1 MVGAKKAPNDCHS
14 SFSLINDALGLC
26 DANLAA
32 SYSQLSAA
40 ETTALATERVDKASA
55 LGDTLR
61 ERESRLS
68 PLLNAHSLTFSVIKR
83 AISFSLNLHGSGYDL
98 LRSLLGFCPYPSSA
112 CRREKT
118 FNLVVTFSRYSG
130 RHGIA
135 KGRKAYPH
143 AFLPE
148 RR

>member
-1 MVGAKKAPNDCHS
+1 VTISPSLSGRRKKAPNDCYS
-14 SFSLINDALGLC
+14 SFSLINDALGHC

-40 ETTALATERVDKASA
+40 ETTALATERVDQASA

-98 LRSLLGFCPYPSSA
+98 LRSPLGFCENIASRGLRLSYEALS
-112 CRREKT
+112 
-118 FNLVVTFSRYSG
+118 FSMR
-130 RHGIA
+130 
-135 KGRKAYPH
+135 
-143 AFLPE
+143 
-148 RR
+148 